1 MPMAGGAYIVLREM
15 VKAGYNMKK
24 VITAFLLFDFVA
36 GLLFLSFYGMRS
48 KAVAADSG
56 LMRIVDAEIEEDREV
71 RKIAITFDDGPHPC
85 YTEQLLDGLK
95 ERGIHATFFVTGD
108 CVMILADWQNPVN
121 KRVFVDLVLRKN
133 AGCGV
138 IFA

>member
-1 MPMAGGAYIVLREM
+1 
-15 VKAGYNMKK
+15 MKK
-24 VITAFLLFDFVA
+24 AAAAILLFDIMA
-36 GLLFLSFYGMRS
+36 GLLFLGLYGMEG
-48 KAVAADSG
+48 KMLAADSS
-56 LMRIVDAEIEEDREV
+56 LVLTEEERLEAEDVKR
-71 RKIAITFDDGPHPC
+71 IAITFDDGPHPA

-95 ERGIHATFFVTGD
+95 ERGVHATFFVTGD

>member
-1 MPMAGGAYIVLREM
+1 MSTPKL
-15 VKAGYNMKK
+15 KK
-24 VITAFLLFDFVA
+24 V
-36 GLLFLSFYGMRS
+36 
-48 KAVAADSG
+48 K
-56 LMRIVDAEIEEDREV
+56 
-71 RKIAITFDDGPHPC
+71 KTFSPNLTPADDGPHLS

-95 ERGIHATFFVTGD
+95 ERGVHATFFVTGD

>member
-1 MPMAGGAYIVLREM
+1 
-15 VKAGYNMKK
+15 MKK
-24 VITAFLLFDFVA
+24 MLTAILLFDLIA
-36 GLLFLSFYGMRS
+36 GLLFLGMQEMRRYRS
-48 KAVAADSG
+48 VEAGSSRAAIIG
-56 LMRIVDAEIEEDREV
+56 EDRVEDIK
-71 RKIAITFDDGPHPC
+71 KIAITFDDGPHPS

-95 ERGIHATFFVTGD
+95 ERGVHATFFVTGD